1 MKRLDIVLV
10 LIILL
15 VFGVFNNSAI
25 SKSKYQSEWKDLIE
39 TNQKLIKQEEKD
51 NPKNIKAHFRLG
63 VAYANLGKI
72 DLAKEEFDF
81 LDELDEKKED
91 KELKKLT
98 KYYEKQ
104 LDETSSGPLLLNYLG
119 FAYYADHN
127 YESSLQIFKKI
138 VKKDSENIW
147 SHNYLATVYG
157 KLGKYDKAE
166 KVLKRSMEI
175 RDDDYTHFL
184 LGAVY
189 YKQGSIFKALYHVG
203 KSGSVAT
210 KLLD

>member
-1 MKRLDIVLV
+1 MKKFNIILI

-15 VFGVFNNSAI
+15 VLGVFNNPSV
-25 SKSKYQSEWKDLIE
+25 SRSKYQSEWKDLIE
-39 TNQKLIKQEEKD
+39 TNQKLIKQEPKD
-51 NPKNIKAHFRLG
+51 KIENIKAHFRLG
-63 VAYANLGKI
+63 VAYANLGEV
-72 DLAKEEFDF
+72 DLAKEEFDL
-81 LDELDEKKED
+81 LDELDDKKED
-91 KELKKLT
+91 KELKKLI
-98 KYYEKQ
+98 KYYKKQ
-104 LDETSSGPLLLNYLG
+104 FNKTPKDLLLLNYLG

-127 YESSLQIFKKI
+127 YESSLRTFKKI
-138 VKKDSENIW
+138 VNEDPENIW

-157 KLGKYDKAE
+157 KLKKYDKAE
-166 KVLKRSMEI
+166 KVLKKSMEI
-175 RDDDYTHFL
+175 KDNNYTHFL

>member
-1 MKRLDIVLV
+1 MRKINIILILIMLLV
-10 LIILL
+10 L
-15 VFGVFNNSAI
+15 GVFNSSAI
-25 SKSKYQSEWKDLIE
+25 SKSKYQSEW
-39 TNQKLIKQEEKD
+39 QKLIKTNKELIQKEKK
-51 NPKNIKAHFRLG
+51 NKIKNIKAHFRLG

-72 DLAKEEFDF
+72 DLSKKEFDL
-81 LDELDEKKED
+81 LDKLDDKKED
-91 KELKKLT
+91 KELKKIV

-104 LDETSSGPLLLNYLG
+104 LNKNPNDHLILNYLG

-127 YESSLQIFKKI
+127 YKSSLKIFKKI
-138 VKKDSENIW
+138 VNKDPKNIW

-157 KLGKYDKAE
+157 KLEKYDKAK
-166 KVLKRSMEI
+166 KVLEKSMEI
-175 RDDDYTHFL
+175 KDDDYTHFL

-203 KSGSVAT
+203 KSGSVGT